1 MDTDGA
7 GFLNGGYYFASGT
20 FKRCP
25 GFFITLSVYV
35 YAGILRKMIK
45 LATMNVKSENAEN
58 WIIFWNMLNQVI
70 SSLLS
75 RQEKFNFLGWYV
87 DETGGVWKALK
98 DIYGEGVIKHKTVSC
113 EKHFLWLK
121 ENFKSY
127 KKYLKV
133 QALLSF

>member
-1 MDTDGA
+1 
-7 GFLNGGYYFASGT
+7 
-20 FKRCP
+20 
-25 GFFITLSVYV
+25 
-35 YAGILRKMIK
+35 
-45 LATMNVKSENAEN
+45 
-58 WIIFWNMLNQVI
+58 MLNQVI

-113 EKHFLWLK
+113 EKHFLWSI